1 MVRYSFRV
9 FEVKQNLQAGNTES
23 LIEHAIL
30 AFSQVHAATYQ
41 RIFLSDYITIT
52 PYELKTSLIER
63 GALIVLAHHLQ
74 S

>member
-30 AFSQVHAATYQ
+30 AFPQGT
-41 RIFLSDYITIT
+41 
-52 PYELKTSLIER
+52 
-63 GALIVLAHHLQ
+63 
-74 S
+74 